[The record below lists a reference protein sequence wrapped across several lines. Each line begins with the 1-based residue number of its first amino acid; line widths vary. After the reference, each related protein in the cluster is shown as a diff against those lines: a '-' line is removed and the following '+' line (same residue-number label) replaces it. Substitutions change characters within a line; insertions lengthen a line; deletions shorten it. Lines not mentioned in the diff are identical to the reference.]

1 MTALSYPA
9 FPSVLEETRKEW
21 VPVYP
26 DHPEKD
32 FFVIELAGSPCT
44 VAIGSRFE
52 GGAKLLSILVVHT
65 QAWERD
71 FVRTGRLDEDPV
83 LEAFSKRHSVC
94 LAVVPDYSAATIDEN
109 PRCFTQQACAVIAT
123 AKAAEYIHEKKIDPP
138 FWKLVTAFYFDA
150 LCEGVLRVKGELK

>member
-1 MTALSYPA
+1 MTALRYPA
-9 FPSVLEETRKEW
+9 FPAVLEETRKEW

-26 DHPEKD
+26 DHPERD

-44 VAIGSRFE
+44 VAIGARTDDGS
-52 GGAKLLSILVVHT
+52 KKLSILVVHT

-71 FVRTGRLDEDPV
+71 FVQTGRLDQDPE
-83 LEAFSKRHSVC
+83 LAAFSKRHSVC

-109 PRCFTQQACAVIAT
+109 PRCFTEQACAAVAT
-123 AKAAEYIHEKKIDPP
+123 AKAAEYIHEKRIDET